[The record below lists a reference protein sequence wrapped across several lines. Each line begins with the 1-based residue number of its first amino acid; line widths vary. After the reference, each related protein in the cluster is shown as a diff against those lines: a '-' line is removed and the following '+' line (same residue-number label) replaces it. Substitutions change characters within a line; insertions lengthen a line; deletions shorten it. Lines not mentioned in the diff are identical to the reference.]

1 MEKYLFIN
9 GSESVLVQKDKD
21 DKVNNVYIDGK
32 IVDEGRFKDALTDK
46 EAFAKQA
53 QEISIRSF

>member
-32 IVDEGRFKDALTDK
+32 IVDEDRFKDALTDK
-46 EAFAKQA
+46 
-53 QEISIRSF
+53 